1 MFDSEYFRTMLETD
15 VQNVGRAAV
24 VELHLRS
31 GRTHR
36 IRSVLAVHA
45 GYVTLE
51 VYRAHGDEATT
62 RLRWMGKA
70 GEGTGEDVRRAVV
83 PYESIVDLTIT
94 ASPTEDARGIGFGRT

>member
-1 MFDSEYFRTMLETD
+1 MLETD
-15 VQNVGRAAV
+15 VQNIGRAAV

-36 IRSVLAVHA
+36 IRSVLSVHA

-51 VYRAHGDEATT
+51 VYRAHGDEATA
-62 RLRWMGKA
+62 RLRWAGKA
-70 GEGTGEDVRRAVV
+70 SEGAPDEVRRAVV

-94 ASPTEDARGIGFGRT
+94 ASKTDDARGIGFGRV